1 MGTRPPSDAAAMA
14 RCVGELCAPQNT
26 RPSAKVY
33 TVMREAST
41 RSARYLRSQL
51 CAEGGER
58 EGGEREGGE
67 REGGE
72 SEAQGVARRGL
83 GGQHLVRQCAWL
95 EPRSSRHTVP
105 CVPREAAQRTGPHV
119 GGKGEQP
126 LDEEQSS
133 IGFVRQRRS
142 VAEDSGQLEEKQH
155 RRADERIRER
165 REEVRPEEPRAL
177 RA

>member
-1 MGTRPPSDAAAMA
+1 M
-14 RCVGELCAPQNT
+14 
-26 RPSAKVY
+26 
-33 TVMREAST
+33 
-41 RSARYLRSQL
+41 
-51 CAEGGER
+51 
-58 EGGEREGGE
+58 
-67 REGGE
+67 
-72 SEAQGVARRGL
+72 ARRGL
-83 GGQHLVRQCAWL
+83 GRQHLVRQSAWL
-95 EPRSSRHTVP
+95 EPRSARHTVP

-126 LDEEQSS
+126 LDEKQSS
-133 IGFVRQRRS
+133 IGFVRQRRR